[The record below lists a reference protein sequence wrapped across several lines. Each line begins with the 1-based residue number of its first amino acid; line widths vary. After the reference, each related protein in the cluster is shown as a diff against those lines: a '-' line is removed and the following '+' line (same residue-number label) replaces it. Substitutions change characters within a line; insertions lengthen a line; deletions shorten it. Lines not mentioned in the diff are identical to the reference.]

1 MIHVSIIVPV
11 YNASNFIATCIDS
24 VSRQTANGGVECLFI
39 DDCSSDNSTE
49 LISDYIQSY
58 KGDIEFRL
66 LKQTKNQ
73 GPSAARNRGIIEA
86 KGDFLFFLDS
96 DDELS

>member
-1 MIHVSIIVPV
+1 MS
-11 YNASNFIATCIDS
+11 
-24 VSRQTANGGVECLFI
+24 FI

-66 LKQTKNQ
+66 LKQTKIKVRLLQ
-73 GPSAARNRGIIEA
+73 GIE
-86 KGDFLFFLDS
+86 
-96 DDELS
+96 E